1 MDKNGDADD
10 MKQNYR
16 QEDNPCFGFD
26 AAKAFYKMD
35 SSTERFSLVNT
46 VELRLSQRMIFE
58 CLSDNQIIR

>member
-1 MDKNGDADD
+1 MIGMNDEKTAIEYIEEWRRRRHEAELQTRD
-10 MKQNYR
+10 
-16 QEDNPCFGFD
+16 
-26 AAKAFYKMD
+26 KMD